1 MTAVLDL
8 DKDAESTTTVPGPAP
23 RKVERRRQVGGVR
36 RTDVYALFGAAAAAI
51 SLTALLFTQLTPLTG
66 ILGALVVGYV
76 TFLVFYALLVS
87 LDERGPAIRDRV
99 MSVLVHSIG
108 FVLLSALLLVIG
120 YVLVRGWSAMR
131 HLNFFAEDMSLT
143 GPLEPLY
150 IGGAV
155 HAIVGTLQQVAICL
169 SLIVPIGLLCA
180 VFLSELPGRFSRFVR
195 TIVEAMTALP
205 SIVAGLFIFL
215 ALILILGF
223 EKCGM
228 AAALALAIMGLPIIV
243 RAADVVLRLVPG
255 TLREASLAL
264 GASQWRTVWHVVL
277 PTARPGLATAV
288 ILGTARVV
296 GETSPVLLTAGF
308 ATAVNA
314 NPFSGPQVSLPLFTF
329 DAVRSPEPS
338 MVARGFGAGA
348 ALMLLVLVL
357 FVLARILGGRGAGQ
371 LSRRQWRRRARRSA
385 RDAARFDDR
394 DAHKADCER
403 EIE

>member
-1 MTAVLDL
+1 
-8 DKDAESTTTVPGPAP
+8 
-23 RKVERRRQVGGVR
+23 VR
-36 RTDVYALFGAAAAAI
+36 RTDVYALVGAVAAAV
-51 SLTALLFTQLTPLTG
+51 SLTALLFTQLTPFTG
-66 ILGALVVGYV
+66 VVGALAVGYI
-76 TFLVFYALLVS
+76 TFIVFYALLVS
-87 LDERGPAIRDRV
+87 LDESGPTIRDRV
-99 MSVLVHSIG
+99 MSVVVHSTG
-108 FVLLSALLLVIG
+108 FVLLAALLLVVG

-131 HLNFFAEDMSLT
+131 HLNFWTEDMSLA
-143 GPLEPLY
+143 GPLEPLT
-150 IGGAV
+150 IGGAL
-155 HAIVGTLQQVAICL
+155 HAIVGTLEQVAVCL
-169 SLIVPIGLLCA
+169 AIIVPAGLLCA

-223 EKCGM
+223 EKSGL

-277 PTARPGLATAV
+277 PTARPGLATAI

-308 ATAVNA
+308 ATGMNA
-314 NPFSGPQVSLPLFTF
+314 NPLSGPQVSLPLFTF
-329 DAVRSPEPS
+329 DSVRSPEPS
-338 MVARGFGAGA
+338 MIARGFGAGA

-357 FVLARILGGRGAGQ
+357 FVLARVIGGRGAGQ

-385 RDAARFDDR
+385 RDAARFAARETAHAPETQLDTKSPATSG
-394 DAHKADCER
+394 DALP
-403 EIE
+403 